1 MNKISDNFLVKLG
14 LFNFLLVA
22 ILGAI
27 MRYKIVWSMPFFNQK
42 HLQEAHSHF
51 AFYGWVSSVIYLLM
65 IYSTRETLSAKQL
78 HTYKTFIILN
88 FVASYG
94 MLFSFLYGGYYWG
107 SIFWSAM
114 ALFLSFGML
123 FLWIKDY
130 KHIQHP
136 SKIWFLGGLFFAGFS
151 SFGVFSLAYMKA
163 FGIIHQSLYWA
174 STLFYLHFQYN
185 GFFVLS
191 CIGIILSSLPLQQ
204 KDLYKHNLIFGAFA
218 LSTLCSYTLSI
229 SWIGNSKWLLL
240 GISLLG
246 NIIQLLAI
254 YGLAHLIKKHF
265 RVFIKKYT
273 LLEKIIFNVVIIS
286 YLIKV
291 LLQQISIIPEI
302 SQWVFGFRMIVI
314 AYLHLVLLVCVSSF
328 LLLQIIVK
336 YGFYRSKIVKIGVIL
351 YLVSIILNEL
361 VLAQIGLLSLVNMY
375 WRWSPVMLWW
385 ISVALVLAITLIF
398 IGLKI
403 KNKEEFHS
411 SL

>member
-65 IYSTRETLSAKQL
+65 IYSTRETLSTKQL

-136 SKIWFLGGLFFAGFS
+136 FKVWFLGGLFFAGFS

-229 SWIGNSKWLLL
+229 SWIDNSKWLL

-273 LLEKIIFNVVIIS
+273 LLEKIIFSVVIIS

-314 AYLHLVLLVCVSSF
+314 AYLHLVLLVCISSF

-336 YGFYRSKIVKIGVIL
+336 YGFYQSKIVKTGLIL

-385 ISVALVLAITLIF
+385 ISVALILAITLIF